1 MTSSP
6 RVLNNALFNLLGGV
20 APALVTIF
28 TIPYVVHQLGDASYG
43 VLTLVTSIIG
53 YFALLDINVTAGSV
67 KFVAEHHAKQ
77 DHARVCQT
85 ITFGLWVYLAI
96 GIVGMLGIW
105 ALAHVMVTSLFNI
118 PEQLH
123 AISLQA
129 LRWAAIGFLVGQL
142 QAYLQS
148 VPQALQRYDVSG
160 RIEAIFGT
168 LVPILTVGLL
178 ACGWGLVEVVVLRVA
193 ASALHCLS
201 LAWAIRRLLP
211 SFYFASPEPDVR
223 RGILSFSAF
232 SFLSRIA
239 ALSYAHADKLL
250 IGALMGME
258 QVTYF
263 AVASTLANRVMSLTG
278 RLSGVIFPVA
288 SALAAT
294 KEMTR
299 LEEIYLQSSRYVFF
313 INGAAVLLL
322 ACFSFPILHF
332 WMGARFAEQ
341 GALIMAVIAL
351 SQLIDSMT
359 NIPSLV
365 NDGLGHPR
373 VSGLFAVTRAL
384 IGLGMLYLGVELSG
398 SVGAAWAHF
407 WASALMTALFVFYVH
422 GKTVPVSL
430 GHVMDV
436 AYSRPAAILALT
448 GAMAWSLSGPAI
460 GTIWVLV
467 LAVAI
472 TCVVLCVAGF
482 LWVLYPGHRQL
493 MTTRLRQLMTS

>member
-1 MTSSP
+1 MSHPS
-6 RVLNNALFNLLGGV
+6 RVLNNALFNLMGGV

-28 TIPYVVHQLGDASYG
+28 TIPFIVHKLGDGAYG

-67 KFVAEHHAKQ
+67 KFVAEHHAKG
-77 DHARVCQT
+77 DHDRVCQT

-96 GIVGMLGIW
+96 GIAGMLGIW
-105 ALAHVMVTSLFNI
+105 ALASILVTSLFSI
-118 PEQLH
+118 PAELH
-123 AISLQA
+123 EVSLRA

-160 RIEAIFGT
+160 RIEALFGT
-168 LVPILTVGLL
+168 VVPIMTVGLL
-178 ACGWGLVEVVVLRVA
+178 ATGMGLVEIVILRVA
-193 ASALHCLS
+193 ASALHCAT
-201 LAWAIRRLLP
+201 LAWAIGRLVP
-211 SFYFASPEPDVR
+211 GFHFASPNAEVR
-223 RGILSFSAF
+223 HGILSFSAF

-250 IGALMGME
+250 IGALIGVE

-263 AVASTLANRVMSLTG
+263 TVASTLANRVMSLTG

-294 KEMTR
+294 KELKR
-299 LEEIYLQSSRYVFF
+299 LEDIYLQSSRYLFF

-322 ACFSFPILHF
+322 ACFATPILHF

-341 GALIMAVIAL
+341 GALIMAVVAL
-351 SQLIDSMT
+351 SQFVDSLT

-384 IGLGMLYLGVELSG
+384 IGLGMLYVGVELSA
-398 SVGAAWAHF
+398 SIGAAWAHF
-407 WASALMTALFVFYVH
+407 WASALMTLLFVIYVH
-422 GKTVPVSL
+422 GRTIPIPLSRVINQ
-430 GHVMDV
+430 
-436 AYSRPAAILALT
+436 AYRLPALILTLT
-448 GAMAWSLSGPAI
+448 GALAWALSGPATQAVWALI
-460 GTIWVLV
+460 LTVALTCLV
-467 LAVAI
+467 MAL
-472 TCVVLCVAGF
+472 TGF
-482 LWVLYPGHRQL
+482 QWVLYPDHRQR
-493 MTTRLRQLMTS
+493 MVTRVRHFVM

>member
-1 MTSSP
+1 MTTSP

-28 TIPYVVHQLGDASYG
+28 TIPYVVHKLGDGSYG

-53 YFALLDINVTAGSV
+53 YFALLDINVTAGSM
-67 KFVAEHHAKQ
+67 KFVAEHHAKRDQ
-77 DHARVCQT
+77 ALVCQT
-85 ITFGLWVYLAI
+85 ITFGLWIYVVI
-96 GIVGMLGIW
+96 GVVGMLGVW
-105 ALAHVMVTSLFNI
+105 ALANLMVTSLFSI
-118 PEQLH
+118 PSELH
-123 AISLQA
+123 ALSLQA
-129 LRWAAIGFLVGQL
+129 LKWAAIGFLVGQL

-160 RIEAIFGT
+160 RIEAVFGT
-168 LVPILTVGLL
+168 VVPILTVGLL
-178 ACGWGLVEVVVLRVA
+178 AGGWGLVEIVMLRVA
-193 ASALHCLS
+193 ASTLHS
-201 LAWAIRRLLP
+201 LTLAVAIGRLVPGFRFSTP
-211 SFYFASPEPDVR
+211 SAEVR
-223 RGILSFSAF
+223 HGILSFSAF

-250 IGALMGME
+250 IGALIGVE

-263 AVASTLANRVMSLTG
+263 TVASTLANRVMALTG
-278 RLSGVIFPVA
+278 RLSGVIFPLA

-294 KEMTR
+294 KEMKR
-299 LEEIYLQSSRYVFF
+299 LEEIYLQSSRYLFF

-332 WMGARFAEQ
+332 WMGQRFAEQ
-341 GALIMAVIAL
+341 GALIMAVVAL

-384 IGLGMLYLGVELSG
+384 IGLGMLYVGVELSG

-407 WASALMTALFVFYVH
+407 WASGLMTILFVWYVH
-422 GKTVPVSL
+422 GKTVPVPL
-430 GHVMDV
+430 AHVINH
-436 AYSRPAAILALT
+436 AYYRPAAILVLT
-448 GAMAWSLSGPAI
+448 GAFAWGLSGPA
-460 GTIWVLV
+460 TTAIWALILTVMLSCLV
-467 LAVAI
+467 LAVA
-472 TCVVLCVAGF
+472 GF
-482 LWVLYPGHRQL
+482 VWVLYPSHRQL
-493 MTTRLRQLMTS
+493 MTARFRQLVM